1 MACEGLGQPPFI
13 PEVLPASCTA
23 HKLRGTRVHLSGITK
38 GHSSSSAS
46 HHLTPTMARVCS
58 ALPMP
63 GGLHGGIAS
72 PSGTERQ
79 SGLPGAVLQAER
91 AGPGRSGQ
99 GSLAA
104 WARAQDRLYSSAAEG
119 TCRRCGQMI
128 FTANSRS
135 QLRSREGPQSRCFLA
150 FRHEGD
156 SGKRQLA
163 YKGPLCGEGEQLSH
177 RGGQEACP

>member
-1 MACEGLGQPPFI
+1 MRGLRGSGTAPLHPRG
-13 PEVLPASCTA
+13 PAGTA
-23 HKLRGTRVHLSGITK
+23 RKLRGTRVHLSGSTK
-38 GHSSSSAS
+38 GHSSSSAP
-46 HHLTPTMARVCS
+46 HHLTPTMVRVCS

-104 WARAQDRLYSSAAEG
+104 WPRAQDRLYSSAAEG

-135 QLRSREGPQSRCFLA
+135 QLQSREGPQSRCFLA
-150 FRHEGD
+150 FQHKGD

-163 YKGPLCGEGEQLSH
+163 SKGPLCGEGEQLSH